1 MNWIKG
7 LFGGVKRGVK
17 VTKRSE
23 YESRLTGMGNG
34 IDFGVNVTNDAA
46 QRITAVFAAIRI
58 RSENLASLP
67 KAVSKRTANGW
78 EVAATHPVH
87 RLMRQRPNGYMNIFD
102 FWFCVNA
109 NMDGWGNSYALIER
123 DKHGDPVALHPIRAK
138 QVMVGF
144 DKTRHTKNYRVYGSD
159 GFDGVY
165 LDYEVC
171 HFKLYS
177 LDGIRGVDPIEYN
190 AIALGKGIAATKF
203 GAEFYKK
210 GGNIKGVL
218 EADGS
223 MDDAAF
229 KAFMDHYKKSSQ
241 NYDTPLLEYGIKYKQ
256 VGISPVAAQLL
267 QTEIFAIQDVARIF
281 NIPPHMLSELS
292 KATFSNIE
300 HQTLQFLQYS
310 LRPSVKRFESELE
323 NKLFFPDELD
333 NYQVKFNLNG
343 MMRGDMQA
351 RADHYAKGILN
362 GWYTRNEVR
371 ELEGLPRLEHLDK
384 ALYPMNTQIAGEEI
398 KQDNKSKE

>member
-1 MNWIKG
+1 MNWIKE
-7 LFGGVKRGVK
+7 LFSGFKRGVEI
-17 VTKRSE
+17 TKRSE
-23 YESRLTGMGNG
+23 YENRLTGMDNG

-46 QRITAVFAAIRI
+46 QRVTSVFAAIRI

-67 KAVSKRTANGW
+67 KAVSQRTVNGW
-78 EVAATHPVH
+78 EVASTHPVH
-87 RLMRQRPNGYMNIFD
+87 RLMRQRTNGYMNIFD
-102 FWFCVNA
+102 FWFGVNA
-109 NMDGWGNSYALIER
+109 NMDGWGNSYAIIER
-123 DKHGDPVALHPIRAK
+123 NALGDPIALHPIRAK
-138 QVMVGF
+138 LVLVGF
-144 DKTRHTKNYRVYGSD
+144 DNATHKKSYRVYGSN
-159 GFDGVY
+159 GFDGTY
-165 LDYEVC
+165 LDYEIC
-171 HFKLYS
+171 HFKLYT

-210 GGNIKGVL
+210 GGNIRAVL

-223 MDDAAF
+223 MDD
-229 KAFMDHYKKSSQ
+229 KTYSAFMTHYKDSAR
-241 NYDTPLLEYGIKYKQ
+241 NYDTPLLEYGIKYKP

-267 QTEIFAIQDVARIF
+267 QTEIFAIQDIARIF
-281 NIPPHMLSELS
+281 NIPPHMLAELS

-323 NKLFFPDELD
+323 NKLFYADELD
-333 NYQVKFNLNG
+333 KYQIKFNLNG

-351 RADHYAKGILN
+351 RADHYGKGIQN

-371 ELEGLPRLEHLDK
+371 ELEGLVRLDNLDK
-384 ALYPMNTQIAGEEI
+384 PLYPANMQVVGEE
-398 KQDNKSKE
+398 KQK